1 MRNYFI
7 GKLSSIN
14 FRMATH
20 EGDANRRLASE
31 AYKILLLPESEVPS
45 KYEKQFAELI
55 QLIHLT
61 IARLPEKGLIPI
73 KLGRIQNRTAVKY
86 IKLLY
91 IIMEDMTD

>member
-1 MRNYFI
+1 MKDYFI
-7 GKLSSIN
+7 GKLSAIN

-31 AYKILLLPESEVPS
+31 AYKILLLPKTEVPE
-45 KYEKQFAELI
+45 KYQKQFSELI

-61 IARLPEKGLIPI
+61 IGRLPEKGLTPI
-73 KLGRIQNRTAVKY
+73 KLGRIHNRTAVKY

-91 IIMEDMTD
+91 VMMEDMTD